1 MGQLRPARR
10 AAAPRVAL
18 TAALAASAACGGGA
32 DRPAPPPPAA
42 PAADPVPN
50 AAAPAAPGRVV
61 DSILPMAEQLRRFR
75 ADLGPAP
82 AALAGGAASRE
93 ALVRAY
99 ARAVEARDTVALRRM
114 VLSRA
119 EFAFLYFPESPL
131 ARRPYEVPPALLWF
145 QITEGSNKGVVRALR
160 RLGGRPLGYA
170 GHACEGPPKPEGPNR
185 LWERCRVRVVRAPG
199 DTAAL
204 RLFGSVL
211 ERGGRYK
218 FVGYANDF

>member
-1 MGQLRPARR
+1 MGQFRSARR
-10 AAAPRVAL
+10 AAAVRAAL
-18 TAALAASAACGGGA
+18 TAALAAPAACGGAA
-32 DRPAPPPPAA
+32 DRPAPPAA
-42 PAADPVPN
+42 PAPNPPPN
-50 AAAPAAPGRVV
+50 AAAPAPPGRVV
-61 DSILPMAEQLRRFR
+61 DSIVPMAEQLRRFR
-75 ADLGPAP
+75 AGLGPAP
-82 AALAGGAASRE
+82 AALDGGAVSRE

-99 ARAVEARDTVALRRM
+99 VRAVEARDTAALRRM

-131 ARRPYEVPPALLWF
+131 ARRPYEVPPGLLWF
-145 QITEGSNKGVVRALR
+145 QITEGSNKGIVRALR
-160 RLGGRPLGYA
+160 RLGGRPLGYG
-170 GHACEGPPKPEGPNR
+170 GHACEGAPKREGPNR